1 MAKKRIHLA
10 EEARA
15 RLLEGVDIL
24 TDAVSVTL
32 GPKGRMVI
40 YQTAGGDGRIT
51 KDGVTVAKEIELEDR
66 LQNVGARL
74 VREAA
79 THTEKVAGDGTT
91 TATILA
97 RALVREGSK
106 AVAAGMNPMDVRRG
120 INLAVAAVVEELG
133 KRSKRV
139 KTREEIRQVATV
151 AANNDPQVGD
161 MISRAMEEVGERG
174 VITIEE
180 AAGIETE
187 LDVVEGMNF
196 DKGYVSPYF
205 VTNAERM
212 TVELEDTYILLHQDK
227 LSSMQGLLPVLEQ
240 VGQTGKPLVIIA
252 EDVDGEALAT
262 LVVNR
267 LRGGL
272 KAAAAKAPA
281 FGDRRKAMLQDIAV
295 LTGGQVINSEL
306 GVKLENVSLDMLG
319 TAKRIEMSKDETV
332 IVGGGGRK
340 KDIAARCKQLRF
352 EIETTDSEYDQER
365 FEERLAKLVG
375 GVAILRIGGDSE
387 IEVKEKKELVD
398 DAMRATRAA
407 VEEGVVPGGGVAL
420 LAASR
425 KLDKLKGANSDQD
438 RGIAIVRSA
447 IRTPTRYIAQNAGA
461 DGSVVVGTLLEKR
474 GASQGYDAQEGRY
487 CDMIEAGIL
496 DPAKV
501 VRSALQD
508 AASIAGLLITTEVGI
523 IEIPEK
529 APRCRPAAWT
539 EWVVWAEWVEWV
551 VWAEWACSPARS
563 FRRRGGGHEAPFLVS
578 DSDFP
583 PRSRAASGGRRINP
597 DFSPM
602 SWSASH
608 PDVRSARSGRKAY
621 RGIRLRP
628 ATPRAGVWA
637 RPGGRRCPAD
647 IVRHAACPMP
657 RIALRAVPALSAGQR
672 RADHDI
678 GENSGLNLRGIRR
691 D

>member
-1 MAKKRIHLA
+1 MAKKEIHQA
-10 EEARA
+10 EEARE

-32 GPKGRMVI
+32 GPKGRTVV

-66 LQNVGARL
+66 LQDMGARL

-79 THTEKVAGDGTT
+79 THTEKSAGDGTT

-97 RALVREGSK
+97 RALAREGAK
-106 AVAAGMNPMDVRRG
+106 AVAAGMNPMDLRRG
-120 INLAVAAVVEELG
+120 IDRAVDAVVEEIG
-133 KRSKRV
+133 KKSKRV
-139 KTREEIRQVATV
+139 KTREEITQVATV
-151 AANNDPQVGD
+151 AANNDPVVGD
-161 MISRAMEEVGERG
+161 MISQAMEEVGERG

-180 AAGIETE
+180 AAGIDTE

-212 TVELEDTYILLHQDK
+212 TVELDDAYILVHQEK
-227 LSSMQGLLPVLEQ
+227 LTSMQELLPVLEK
-240 VGQTGKPLVIIA
+240 VGQTGKPLAIIA

-281 FGDRRKAMLQDIAV
+281 FGDRRKAMLEDIAV
-295 LTGGQVINSEL
+295 LTGGTVVNKEQGI
-306 GVKLENVSLDMLG
+306 KLESITLDQLG
-319 TAKRIEMSKDETV
+319 TAKRVEMSKDETV
-332 IVGGGGRK
+332 IVGGGGTK
-340 KDIAARCKQLRF
+340 KAINERCQQLRT

-375 GVAILRIGGDSE
+375 GVAILRVGGDSE
-387 IEVKEKKELVD
+387 IEVKEKKELVE

-425 KLDKLKGANSDQD
+425 KLDKLQGDNADQD

-447 IRTPTRYIAQNAGA
+447 IRSPTRHIAENAGA
-461 DGSVVVGTLLEKR
+461 DGSLVVGTLLDGR
-474 GASQGYDAQEGRY
+474 GASRGFDAQEGRY

-508 AASIAGLLITTEVGI
+508 AASIAGLLIMTEAGI
-523 IEIPEK
+523 AEIPE
-529 APRCRPAAWT
+529 APP
-539 EWVVWAEWVEWV
+539 
-551 VWAEWACSPARS
+551 PMPP
-563 FRRRGGGHEAPFLVS
+563 GGGGMPGM
-578 DSDFP
+578 
-583 PRSRAASGGRRINP
+583 GG
-597 DFSPM
+597 M
-602 SWSASH
+602 
-608 PDVRSARSGRKAY
+608 G
-621 RGIRLRP
+621 GM
-628 ATPRAGVWA
+628 GGM
-637 RPGGRRCPAD
+637 PGMGG
-647 IVRHAACPMP
+647 M
-657 RIALRAVPALSAGQR
+657 GM
-672 RADHDI
+672 
-678 GENSGLNLRGIRR
+678 
-691 D
+691 

>member
-1 MAKKRIHLA
+1 MAKKQIHQSD
-10 EEARA
+10 EART

-32 GPKGRMVI
+32 GPKGRTVV

-66 LQNVGARL
+66 LQDMGARL

-79 THTEKVAGDGTT
+79 TNTEKTAGDGTT

-97 RALVREGSK
+97 RALVQEGAK

-120 INLAVAAVVEELG
+120 VDLAVAAVVDEIG
-133 KRSKRV
+133 KKSKRV
-139 KTREEIRQVATV
+139 KTREEITQVATI

-212 TVELEDTYILLHQDK
+212 TVELDDAYVLIHQEK
-227 LSSMQGLLPVLEQ
+227 LTSMQGLLPVLEK
-240 VGQTGKPLVIIA
+240 VGQTGKPLVIVA

-306 GVKLENVSLDMLG
+306 GVKLENVTLDMLG
-319 TAKRIEMSKDETV
+319 TAKRVEMSKDETV
-332 IVGGGGRK
+332 IVGGGGTK
-340 KDIAARCKQLRF
+340 KAIAERCQQLRF

-375 GVAILRIGGDSE
+375 GVAILRVGGDTE

-407 VEEGVVPGGGVAL
+407 VEEGIVPGGGVAL

-425 KLDKLKGANSDQD
+425 KLDKLTGANPDQD
-438 RGIAIVRSA
+438 RGIAIVRQRHS
-447 IRTPTRYIAQNAGA
+447 RTRAAHRAERRRRRLARGRNAA
-461 DGSVVVGTLLEKR
+461 
-474 GASQGYDAQEGRY
+474 
-487 CDMIEAGIL
+487 
-496 DPAKV
+496 
-501 VRSALQD
+501 
-508 AASIAGLLITTEVGI
+508 
-523 IEIPEK
+523 
-529 APRCRPAAWT
+529 RPAQR
-539 EWVVWAEWVEWV
+539 E
-551 VWAEWACSPARS
+551 P
-563 FRRRGGGHEAPFLVS
+563 G
-578 DSDFP
+578 
-583 PRSRAASGGRRINP
+583 
-597 DFSPM
+597 
-602 SWSASH
+602 
-608 PDVRSARSGRKAY
+608 
-621 RGIRLRP
+621 LR
-628 ATPRAGVWA
+628 RAG
-637 RPGGRRCPAD
+637 R
-647 IVRHAACPMP
+647 
-657 RIALRAVPALSAGQR
+657 
-672 RADHDI
+672 
-678 GENSGLNLRGIRR
+678 
-691 D
+691 

>member
-120 INLAVAAVVEELG
+120 IDLAVAAVVEELG

-212 TVELEDTYILLHQDK
+212 TVELDDTYILLHQDK

-501 VRSALQD
+501 VRTALQD

-529 APRCRPAAWT
+529 APPMPPGGMDGMGGMGGMGGI
-539 EWVVWAEWVEWV
+539 
-551 VWAEWACSPARS
+551 WAEWACSPARS

-608 PDVRSARSGRKAY
+608 PDVRSARSGPKSVS
-621 RGIRLRP
+621 GN
-628 ATPRAGVWA
+628 TVEA
-637 RPGGRRCPAD
+637 RDAAGGRLGATR
-647 IVRHAACPMP
+647 
-657 RIALRAVPALSAGQR
+657 RAALSGRHSSSR
-672 RADHDI
+672 RLPDAPH
-678 GENSGLNLRGIRR
+678 RAARR
-691 D
+691 SCPVGWTAPRRP

>member
-1 MAKKRIHLA
+1 MAKKQIHQA
-10 EEARA
+10 EEARE

-32 GPKGRMVI
+32 GPKGRTVV

-66 LQNVGARL
+66 LQDMGARL

-79 THTEKVAGDGTT
+79 THTEKSAGDGTT
-91 TATILA
+91 TATVLA
-97 RALVREGSK
+97 RALVREGAK

-120 INLAVAAVVEELG
+120 IDLAVDAVVEEIG
-133 KRSKRV
+133 KKSKRV
-139 KTREEIRQVATV
+139 KTREEITQVATV
-151 AANNDPQVGD
+151 ASNNDPHVGD

-180 AAGIETE
+180 AAGIDTE

-196 DKGYVSPYF
+196 DKGYISPYF

-212 TVELEDTYILLHQDK
+212 TVELDDAFILVHQEK
-227 LSSMQGLLPVLEQ
+227 LTSMQELLPVLEQ
-240 VGQTGKPLVIIA
+240 VGQSGKPLVIIA

-272 KAAAAKAPA
+272 RAAATKAPA
-281 FGDRRKAMLQDIAV
+281 FGDRRKAMLEDIAV
-295 LTGGQVINSEL
+295 LTGGTVINKEQ
-306 GVKLENVSLDMLG
+306 GIKLESVTLDQLG
-319 TAKRIEMSKDETV
+319 TAKRVEMSKDETV
-332 IVGGGGRK
+332 IVGGGGTK
-340 KDIAARCKQLRF
+340 KAIAERCQQLRT

-375 GVAILRIGGDSE
+375 GVAILKVGGDSE
-387 IEVKEKKELVD
+387 IEVKEKKELVE

-425 KLDKLKGANSDQD
+425 KLDKLKGANADQD

-447 IRTPTRYIAQNAGA
+447 IRSPARHIAENAGA
-461 DGSVVVGTLLEKR
+461 DGSLVVGKLLEGR
-474 GASQGYDAQEGRY
+474 GATRGFDAQEGRY

-508 AASIAGLLITTEVGI
+508 AASIAGLLIATEAGVV
-523 IEIPEK
+523 EIPE
-529 APRCRPAAWT
+529 APP
-539 EWVVWAEWVEWV
+539 
-551 VWAEWACSPARS
+551 PMPP
-563 FRRRGGGHEAPFLVS
+563 GGGGMPGM
-578 DSDFP
+578 
-583 PRSRAASGGRRINP
+583 GGMG
-597 DFSPM
+597 DM
-602 SWSASH
+602 
-608 PDVRSARSGRKAY
+608 GM
-621 RGIRLRP
+621 G
-628 ATPRAGVWA
+628 GMGGM
-637 RPGGRRCPAD
+637 PGMGG
-647 IVRHAACPMP
+647 M
-657 RIALRAVPALSAGQR
+657 GM
-672 RADHDI
+672 
-678 GENSGLNLRGIRR
+678 
-691 D
+691 

>member
-1 MAKKRIHLA
+1 MAKKQIHQA
-10 EEARA
+10 EEARE

-32 GPKGRMVI
+32 GPKGRTVV

-66 LQNVGARL
+66 LQDMGARL

-79 THTEKVAGDGTT
+79 THTEKSAGDGTT
-91 TATILA
+91 TATVLA
-97 RALVREGSK
+97 RALVREGAK

-120 INLAVAAVVEELG
+120 IDLAVDAVVEEIG
-133 KRSKRV
+133 KKSKRV
-139 KTREEIRQVATV
+139 KTREEITQVATV
-151 AANNDPQVGD
+151 ASNNDPHVGD

-180 AAGIETE
+180 AAGIDTE

-196 DKGYVSPYF
+196 DKGYISPYF

-212 TVELEDTYILLHQDK
+212 TVELDDAFILVHQEK
-227 LSSMQGLLPVLEQ
+227 LTSMQELLPVLEQ
-240 VGQTGKPLVIIA
+240 VGQSGKPLVIIA

-272 KAAAAKAPA
+272 RAAATKAPA
-281 FGDRRKAMLQDIAV
+281 FGDRRKAMLEDIAV
-295 LTGGQVINSEL
+295 LTGGTVINKEQ
-306 GVKLENVSLDMLG
+306 GIKLESVTLDQLG
-319 TAKRIEMSKDETV
+319 TAKRVEMSKDETV
-332 IVGGGGRK
+332 IVGGGGTK
-340 KDIAARCKQLRF
+340 KAIAERCQQLRT

-375 GVAILRIGGDSE
+375 GVAILKVGGDSE
-387 IEVKEKKELVD
+387 IEVKEKKELVE

-425 KLDKLKGANSDQD
+425 KLDKLKGANADQD
-438 RGIAIVRSA
+438 RGIAIVRKA
-447 IRTPTRYIAQNAGA
+447 IRSPARHIAENAGA
-461 DGSVVVGTLLEKR
+461 DGSLVVGKLLEGR
-474 GASQGYDAQEGRY
+474 GATRGFDAQEGRY

-508 AASIAGLLITTEVGI
+508 AASIAGLLIATEAGVV
-523 IEIPEK
+523 EIPE
-529 APRCRPAAWT
+529 APP
-539 EWVVWAEWVEWV
+539 
-551 VWAEWACSPARS
+551 PMPP
-563 FRRRGGGHEAPFLVS
+563 GGGGMPGM
-578 DSDFP
+578 
-583 PRSRAASGGRRINP
+583 GGMG
-597 DFSPM
+597 DM
-602 SWSASH
+602 
-608 PDVRSARSGRKAY
+608 GM
-621 RGIRLRP
+621 G
-628 ATPRAGVWA
+628 GMGGM
-637 RPGGRRCPAD
+637 PGMGG
-647 IVRHAACPMP
+647 M
-657 RIALRAVPALSAGQR
+657 GM
-672 RADHDI
+672 
-678 GENSGLNLRGIRR
+678 
-691 D
+691 

>member
-1 MAKKRIHLA
+1 MAKKQIHQA

-32 GPKGRMVI
+32 GPKGRTVV

-66 LQNVGARL
+66 LQDIGARL

-79 THTEKVAGDGTT
+79 KHTEKAAGDGTT

-97 RALVREGSK
+97 RALVHEGAK
-106 AVAAGMNPMDVRRG
+106 AVAAGMNPMDLRRG
-120 INLAVAAVVEELG
+120 IDLAVAEVVGEIG

-139 KTREEIRQVATV
+139 KTRDEIRQVATV
-151 AANNDPQVGD
+151 AANNDPVVGD
-161 MISRAMEEVGERG
+161 MISQAMEEVGERG

-180 AAGIETE
+180 AAGIDTE

-212 TVELEDTYILLHQDK
+212 TVELEDVYVLVHQAK
-227 LSSMQGLLPVLEQ
+227 LTSMQGLLPVLDQ
-240 VGQTGKPLVIIA
+240 VGQSGKPLVIIA

-272 KAAAAKAPA
+272 QAAAAKAPA
-281 FGDRRKAMLQDIAV
+281 FGDRRKAMLEDIAV
-295 LTGGQVINSEL
+295 LTGGAVINDEL
-306 GVKLENVSLDMLG
+306 GVKLENVGLDQLG
-319 TAKRIEMSKDETV
+319 TAKRVEMSKDETV
-332 IVGGGGRK
+332 IVGGGGTK
-340 KDIAARCKQLRF
+340 KAIAERCQQLRMQ
-352 EIETTDSEYDQER
+352 IETTDSEYDQER

-387 IEVKEKKELVD
+387 VEVKEKKELVD

-407 VEEGVVPGGGVAL
+407 VEEGIVAGGGVAL

-438 RGIAIVRSA
+438 RGIAIVRRA
-447 IRTPTRYIAQNAGA
+447 ICTPTRHIAQNAGA
-461 DGSVVVGTLLEKR
+461 DGSLVVGKLLEKR
-474 GASQGYDAQEGRY
+474 GATQGYDAQAGRY

-501 VRSALQD
+501 VRTALQD
-508 AASIAGLLITTEVGI
+508 AASIAGQLISTEAGI
-523 IEIPEK
+523 VEIPQK
-529 APRCRPAAWT
+529 APPM
-539 EWVVWAEWVEWV
+539 
-551 VWAEWACSPARS
+551 PP
-563 FRRRGGGHEAPFLVS
+563 GGG
-578 DSDFP
+578 
-583 PRSRAASGGRRINP
+583 G
-597 DFSPM
+597 M
-602 SWSASH
+602 
-608 PDVRSARSGRKAY
+608 
-621 RGIRLRP
+621 
-628 ATPRAGVWA
+628 
-637 RPGGRRCPAD
+637 PGGMGD
-647 IVRHAACPMP
+647 M
-657 RIALRAVPALSAGQR
+657 GM
-672 RADHDI
+672 
-678 GENSGLNLRGIRR
+678 GGMGGMGGGMGGMGGMGM
-691 D
+691 

>member
-1 MAKKRIHLA
+1 
-10 EEARA
+10 
-15 RLLEGVDIL
+15 
-24 TDAVSVTL
+24 
-32 GPKGRMVI
+32 
-40 YQTAGGDGRIT
+40 
-51 KDGVTVAKEIELEDR
+51 
-66 LQNVGARL
+66 
-74 VREAA
+74 
-79 THTEKVAGDGTT
+79 
-91 TATILA
+91 
-97 RALVREGSK
+97 
-106 AVAAGMNPMDVRRG
+106 
-120 INLAVAAVVEELG
+120 
-133 KRSKRV
+133 
-139 KTREEIRQVATV
+139 
-151 AANNDPQVGD
+151 
-161 MISRAMEEVGERG
+161 
-174 VITIEE
+174 
-180 AAGIETE
+180 
-187 LDVVEGMNF
+187 
-196 DKGYVSPYF
+196 
-205 VTNAERM
+205 
-212 TVELEDTYILLHQDK
+212 
-227 LSSMQGLLPVLEQ
+227 MQ
-240 VGQTGKPLVIIA
+240 
-252 EDVDGEALAT
+252 
-262 LVVNR
+262 
-267 LRGGL
+267 
-272 KAAAAKAPA
+272 
-281 FGDRRKAMLQDIAV
+281 
-295 LTGGQVINSEL
+295 
-306 GVKLENVSLDMLG
+306 
-319 TAKRIEMSKDETV
+319 
-332 IVGGGGRK
+332 
-340 KDIAARCKQLRF
+340 RCKQLRF

-501 VRSALQD
+501 VRTALQD

-523 IEIPEK
+523 IEISREG
-529 APRCRPAAWT
+529 APDAARRHGRNGWYGWYGRHGRNGHVAPPGHFVVGEGATRPPFSYLTRIFHHDHGLLRAGEEST
-539 EWVVWAEWVEWV
+539 RISHQ
-551 VWAEWACSPARS
+551 CHGL
-563 FRRRGGGHEAPFLVS
+563 RRTQTF
-578 DSDFP
+578 DP
-583 PRSRAASGGRRINP
+583 PGA
-597 DFSPM
+597 
-602 SWSASH
+602 
-608 PDVRSARSGRKAY
+608 GRKAY

>member
-1 MAKKRIHLA
+1 MAKKQIHQA
-10 EEARA
+10 EEARE

-32 GPKGRMVI
+32 GPKGRTVV

-66 LQNVGARL
+66 MQDIGARL

-79 THTEKVAGDGTT
+79 TRTEKDAGDGTT
-91 TATILA
+91 TATVLA
-97 RALVREGSK
+97 RALVREGTK

-120 INLAVAAVVEELG
+120 IDRAVDAVVEEIG

-139 KTREEIRQVATV
+139 KTREEITQVATV
-151 AANNDPQVGD
+151 AANNDPVVGD
-161 MISRAMEEVGERG
+161 MISQAMEEVGERG

-180 AAGIETE
+180 AAGIDTE

-212 TVELEDTYILLHQDK
+212 TVELDDAYVLVHQEK
-227 LSSMQGLLPVLEQ
+227 LTSMQELLPVLEK
-240 VGQTGKPLVIIA
+240 VGQTGKPLAIIA

-281 FGDRRKAMLQDIAV
+281 FGDRRKAMLEDIAV
-295 LTGGQVINSEL
+295 LTGGTVVNKEQGI
-306 GVKLENVSLDMLG
+306 KLESITLDQLG
-319 TAKRIEMSKDETV
+319 TAKRVEMSKDETV
-332 IVGGGGRK
+332 IVGGGGTK
-340 KDIAARCKQLRF
+340 KAINERCQQLRT

-375 GVAILRIGGDSE
+375 GVAILRVGADSE
-387 IEVKEKKELVD
+387 IEVKEKKELVE

-425 KLDKLKGANSDQD
+425 KLDKLKGDNADQD

-447 IRTPTRYIAQNAGA
+447 IRTPTRHIADNAGA
-461 DGSVVVGTLLEKR
+461 DGSLVVGTLLDGR
-474 GASQGYDAQEGRY
+474 GATRGFDAQEGRY

-508 AASIAGLLITTEVGI
+508 AASIAGLLIATEAGVV
-523 IEIPEK
+523 EIPEK
-529 APRCRPAAWT
+529 APPM
-539 EWVVWAEWVEWV
+539 
-551 VWAEWACSPARS
+551 PP
-563 FRRRGGGHEAPFLVS
+563 GGGGMPGM
-578 DSDFP
+578 
-583 PRSRAASGGRRINP
+583 GGMG
-597 DFSPM
+597 DM
-602 SWSASH
+602 
-608 PDVRSARSGRKAY
+608 GM
-621 RGIRLRP
+621 
-628 ATPRAGVWA
+628 
-637 RPGGRRCPAD
+637 GGMGGMGA
-647 IVRHAACPMP
+647 M
-657 RIALRAVPALSAGQR
+657 G
-672 RADHDI
+672 
-678 GENSGLNLRGIRR
+678 GMGM
-691 D
+691 

>member
-1 MAKKRIHLA
+1 MAKKQIHQA
-10 EEARA
+10 EEARE

-32 GPKGRMVI
+32 GPKGRTVV

-66 LQNVGARL
+66 LQDMGARL

-79 THTEKVAGDGTT
+79 THTEKSAGDGTT
-91 TATILA
+91 TATVLA
-97 RALVREGSK
+97 RALVREGAK

-120 INLAVAAVVEELG
+120 IDLAVDAVVEEIG
-133 KRSKRV
+133 KKSKRV
-139 KTREEIRQVATV
+139 KTREEITQVATV
-151 AANNDPQVGD
+151 ASNNDPHVGD

-180 AAGIETE
+180 AAGIDTE

-196 DKGYVSPYF
+196 DKGYISPYF

-212 TVELEDTYILLHQDK
+212 TVELDDAFILVHQEK
-227 LSSMQGLLPVLEQ
+227 LTSMQELLPVLEQ
-240 VGQTGKPLVIIA
+240 VGQSGKPLVIIA

-272 KAAAAKAPA
+272 RAAATKAPA
-281 FGDRRKAMLQDIAV
+281 FGDRRKAMLEDIAV
-295 LTGGQVINSEL
+295 LTGGTVINKEQ
-306 GVKLENVSLDMLG
+306 GIKLESVTLDQLG
-319 TAKRIEMSKDETV
+319 TAKRVEMSKDETV
-332 IVGGGGRK
+332 IVGGSGTK
-340 KDIAARCKQLRF
+340 KAIAERCQQLRT

-375 GVAILRIGGDSE
+375 GVAILKVGGDSE
-387 IEVKEKKELVD
+387 IEVKEKKELVE

-447 IRTPTRYIAQNAGA
+447 IRSPARHIAENAGA
-461 DGSVVVGTLLEKR
+461 DGSLVVGTLLEGR
-474 GASQGYDAQEGRY
+474 GATRGFDAQEGRY

-508 AASIAGLLITTEVGI
+508 AASIAGLLIATEAGVV
-523 IEIPEK
+523 EIPE
-529 APRCRPAAWT
+529 PPPPMPA
-539 EWVVWAEWVEWV
+539 
-551 VWAEWACSPARS
+551 
-563 FRRRGGGHEAPFLVS
+563 GGGGMPGM
-578 DSDFP
+578 
-583 PRSRAASGGRRINP
+583 GGMG
-597 DFSPM
+597 DM
-602 SWSASH
+602 
-608 PDVRSARSGRKAY
+608 GM
-621 RGIRLRP
+621 G
-628 ATPRAGVWA
+628 GMGGM
-637 RPGGRRCPAD
+637 PGMGG
-647 IVRHAACPMP
+647 M
-657 RIALRAVPALSAGQR
+657 GM
-672 RADHDI
+672 
-678 GENSGLNLRGIRR
+678 
-691 D
+691 

>member
-1 MAKKRIHLA
+1 MAKKQIHQA
-10 EEARA
+10 EEARE

-32 GPKGRMVI
+32 GPKGRTVV

-66 LQNVGARL
+66 LQDMGARL

-79 THTEKVAGDGTT
+79 THTEKSAGDGTT
-91 TATILA
+91 TATVLA
-97 RALVREGSK
+97 RALVREGAK

-120 INLAVAAVVEELG
+120 IDLAVDAVVEEIG
-133 KRSKRV
+133 KKSKRV
-139 KTREEIRQVATV
+139 KTREEITQVATV
-151 AANNDPQVGD
+151 ASNNDPHVGD

-180 AAGIETE
+180 AAGIDTE

-196 DKGYVSPYF
+196 DKGYISPYF

-212 TVELEDTYILLHQDK
+212 TVELDDAFILVHQEK
-227 LSSMQGLLPVLEQ
+227 LTSMQELLPVLEQ
-240 VGQTGKPLVIIA
+240 VGQSGKPLVIIA

-272 KAAAAKAPA
+272 RAAATKAPA
-281 FGDRRKAMLQDIAV
+281 FGDRRKAMLEDIAV
-295 LTGGQVINSEL
+295 LTGGTVINKEQ
-306 GVKLENVSLDMLG
+306 GIKLESVTLDQLG
-319 TAKRIEMSKDETV
+319 TAKRVEMSKDETV
-332 IVGGGGRK
+332 IVGGGGTK
-340 KDIAARCKQLRF
+340 KAIAERCQQLRT

-375 GVAILRIGGDSE
+375 GVAILKVGGDSE
-387 IEVKEKKELVD
+387 IEVKEKKELVE

-447 IRTPTRYIAQNAGA
+447 IRSPARHIAENAGA
-461 DGSVVVGTLLEKR
+461 DGSLVVGTLLESR
-474 GASQGYDAQEGRY
+474 GATRGFDAQEGRY

-508 AASIAGLLITTEVGI
+508 AASIAGLLIATEAGVV
-523 IEIPEK
+523 EIPE
-529 APRCRPAAWT
+529 PPPPMPA
-539 EWVVWAEWVEWV
+539 
-551 VWAEWACSPARS
+551 
-563 FRRRGGGHEAPFLVS
+563 GGGGMPGM
-578 DSDFP
+578 
-583 PRSRAASGGRRINP
+583 GGMG
-597 DFSPM
+597 DM
-602 SWSASH
+602 
-608 PDVRSARSGRKAY
+608 GM
-621 RGIRLRP
+621 G
-628 ATPRAGVWA
+628 GMGGM
-637 RPGGRRCPAD
+637 PGMGG
-647 IVRHAACPMP
+647 M
-657 RIALRAVPALSAGQR
+657 GM
-672 RADHDI
+672 
-678 GENSGLNLRGIRR
+678 
-691 D
+691 

>member
-106 AVAAGMNPMDVRRG
+106 AVAAGMNPMDLRRG
-120 INLAVAAVVEELG
+120 IDLAVAAVVEELG

-212 TVELEDTYILLHQDK
+212 TVELDDTYILLHQDK

-340 KDIAARCKQLRF
+340 KDI
-352 EIETTDSEYDQER
+352 
-365 FEERLAKLVG
+365 
-375 GVAILRIGGDSE
+375 
-387 IEVKEKKELVD
+387 
-398 DAMRATRAA
+398 DAT
-407 VEEGVVPGGGVAL
+407 L
-420 LAASR
+420 QAASLR
-425 KLDKLKGANSDQD
+425 D
-438 RGIAIVRSA
+438 RDHR
-447 IRTPTRYIAQNAGA
+447 
-461 DGSVVVGTLLEKR
+461 
-474 GASQGYDAQEGRY
+474 
-487 CDMIEAGIL
+487 
-496 DPAKV
+496 
-501 VRSALQD
+501 
-508 AASIAGLLITTEVGI
+508 
-523 IEIPEK
+523 
-529 APRCRPAAWT
+529 
-539 EWVVWAEWVEWV
+539 
-551 VWAEWACSPARS
+551 
-563 FRRRGGGHEAPFLVS
+563 FRV
-578 DSDFP
+578 
-583 PRSRAASGGRRINP
+583 
-597 DFSPM
+597 
-602 SWSASH
+602 
-608 PDVRSARSGRKAY
+608 
-621 RGIRLRP
+621 
-628 ATPRAGVWA
+628 
-637 RPGGRRCPAD
+637 
-647 IVRHAACPMP
+647 
-657 RIALRAVPALSAGQR
+657 
-672 RADHDI
+672 
-678 GENSGLNLRGIRR
+678 
-691 D
+691 

>member
-1 MAKKRIHLA
+1 MAKKRIHQA
-10 EEARA
+10 EDARE

-32 GPKGRMVI
+32 GPKGRTVV
-40 YQTAGGDGRIT
+40 YQTSGGDGRIT

-66 LQNVGARL
+66 LQDVGARL

-79 THTEKVAGDGTT
+79 TQTEKAAGDGTT
-91 TATILA
+91 TATVLA
-97 RALVREGSK
+97 RALVREGTK

-120 INLAVAAVVEELG
+120 IDFAVATVVEEIG
-133 KRSKRV
+133 KKSKRV
-139 KTREEIRQVATV
+139 KSREEIAQVATV

-180 AAGIETE
+180 ATGIDTE

-212 TVELEDTYILLHQDK
+212 TVELDDPYILVHQQK
-227 LSSMQGLLPVLEQ
+227 LSSMQGLLPVLER

-295 LTGGQVINSEL
+295 LTGGSVISEEL
-306 GVKLENVSLDMLG
+306 GVKLENVTLDMLG
-319 TAKRIEMSKDETV
+319 TAKRVEMSKDETV
-332 IVGGGGRK
+332 IVDGGGRK
-340 KDIAARCKQLRF
+340 KDIEERCQQLRLQ
-352 EIETTDSEYDQER
+352 IETTDSEYDQER

-375 GVAILRIGGDSE
+375 GVAILKVGGDSE

-407 VEEGVVPGGGVAL
+407 VEEGIVPGGGVAL

-425 KLDKLKGANSDQD
+425 KLDKLQGANADQD

-447 IRTPTRYIAQNAGA
+447 IRMPTRHIAENAGA
-461 DGSVVVGTLLEKR
+461 DGSLVVGRLLDKR
-474 GASQGYDAQEGRY
+474 GATQGYDAQKDRY
-487 CDMIEAGIL
+487 CDMVEAGIL

-501 VRSALQD
+501 VRRALQD
-508 AASIAGLLITTEVGI
+508 AASIAGLLIATEAGVV
-523 IEIPEK
+523 EIPEK
-529 APRCRPAAWT
+529 AP
-539 EWVVWAEWVEWV
+539 
-551 VWAEWACSPARS
+551 
-563 FRRRGGGHEAPFLVS
+563 
-578 DSDFP
+578 
-583 PRSRAASGGRRINP
+583 
-597 DFSPM
+597 
-602 SWSASH
+602 
-608 PDVRSARSGRKAY
+608 
-621 RGIRLRP
+621 
-628 ATPRAGVWA
+628 
-637 RPGGRRCPAD
+637 
-647 IVRHAACPMP
+647 PMP
-657 RIALRAVPALSAGQR
+657 PGAGGMGGMGGMG
-672 RADHDI
+672 DM
-678 GENSGLNLRGIRR
+678 GMGGMGM
-691 D
+691 

>member
-1 MAKKRIHLA
+1 MAKKQIHQA
-10 EEARA
+10 EEARE
-15 RLLEGVDIL
+15 RLLKGVDIL

-32 GPKGRMVI
+32 GPKGRTVV

-66 LQNVGARL
+66 LQDMGARL

-79 THTEKVAGDGTT
+79 THTEKSAGDGTT

-97 RALVREGSK
+97 RALVSEGAK

-120 INLAVAAVVEELG
+120 IDLAVDAVVEEIG

-139 KTREEIRQVATV
+139 KTREEITQVATV

-212 TVELEDTYILLHQDK
+212 TVELDDAYVLVHQEK
-227 LSSMQGLLPVLEQ
+227 LTSMQELLPVLEK
-240 VGQTGKPLVIIA
+240 VGQTGKPLAIIA

-272 KAAAAKAPA
+272 RAAAAKAPA
-281 FGDRRKAMLQDIAV
+281 FGDRRKAMLEDIAV
-295 LTGGQVINSEL
+295 LTGGSVINKEQ
-306 GVKLENVSLDMLG
+306 GIKLESVTLDQLG
-319 TAKRIEMSKDETV
+319 TAKRVEMSKDETV
-332 IVGGGGRK
+332 IVGGGGTK
-340 KDIAARCKQLRF
+340 KAINERCQQLRLQ
-352 EIETTDSEYDQER
+352 IETTDSEYDQER

-375 GVAILRIGGDSE
+375 GVAILRVGGDSE
-387 IEVKEKKELVD
+387 IEVKNLKELVE

-425 KLDKLKGANSDQD
+425 KLDKLKGANGDQD

-447 IRTPTRYIAQNAGA
+447 IRAPTRHIAENAGA
-461 DGSVVVGTLLEKR
+461 DGSLVVGTLLDGR
-474 GASQGYDAQEGRY
+474 GATRGFDAQEGQY
-487 CDMIEAGIL
+487 CDMVEAGIL

-508 AASIAGLLITTEVGI
+508 AASIAGLLIVTEAGVV
-523 IEIPEK
+523 EIPE
-529 APRCRPAAWT
+529 APP
-539 EWVVWAEWVEWV
+539 
-551 VWAEWACSPARS
+551 PMPP
-563 FRRRGGGHEAPFLVS
+563 GGGGMPGM
-578 DSDFP
+578 
-583 PRSRAASGGRRINP
+583 GGMG
-597 DFSPM
+597 DM
-602 SWSASH
+602 
-608 PDVRSARSGRKAY
+608 GM
-621 RGIRLRP
+621 
-628 ATPRAGVWA
+628 
-637 RPGGRRCPAD
+637 GG
-647 IVRHAACPMP
+647 M
-657 RIALRAVPALSAGQR
+657 G
-672 RADHDI
+672 
-678 GENSGLNLRGIRR
+678 GMGMGGMGGMGM
-691 D
+691 

>member
-1 MAKKRIHLA
+1 MAKKEIHQA
-10 EEARA
+10 EEARE

-32 GPKGRMVI
+32 GPKGRTVV

-66 LQNVGARL
+66 LQDMGARL

-79 THTEKVAGDGTT
+79 THTEKSAGDGTT

-97 RALVREGSK
+97 RALAREGAK
-106 AVAAGMNPMDVRRG
+106 AVAAGMNPMDLRRG
-120 INLAVAAVVEELG
+120 IDRAVDAVVEEIG
-133 KRSKRV
+133 KKSKRV
-139 KTREEIRQVATV
+139 KTREEITQVATV
-151 AANNDPQVGD
+151 AANNDPVVGD
-161 MISRAMEEVGERG
+161 MISQAMEEVGERG

-180 AAGIETE
+180 AAGIDTE

-212 TVELEDTYILLHQDK
+212 TVELDDAYVLVHQEK
-227 LSSMQGLLPVLEQ
+227 LTSMQELLPVLEK
-240 VGQTGKPLVIIA
+240 VGQTGKPLAIIA

-281 FGDRRKAMLQDIAV
+281 FGDRRKAMLEDIAV
-295 LTGGQVINSEL
+295 LTGGTVVNKEQGI
-306 GVKLENVSLDMLG
+306 KLESITLDQLG
-319 TAKRIEMSKDETV
+319 TAKRVEMSKDETV
-332 IVGGGGRK
+332 IVGGGGTK
-340 KDIAARCKQLRF
+340 KAINERCQQLRT
-352 EIETTDSEYDQER
+352 EIETTDSEYYDQER

-375 GVAILRIGGDSE
+375 GVAILRVGGDSE
-387 IEVKEKKELVD
+387 IEVKEKKELVE

-407 VEEGVVPGGGVAL
+407 VEEGVVAGGGVAL

-425 KLDKLKGANSDQD
+425 KLDKLLGDNADQD

-447 IRTPTRYIAQNAGA
+447 IRTPTRHIAENAGA
-461 DGSVVVGTLLEKR
+461 DGSLVVGTLLDGR
-474 GASQGYDAQEGRY
+474 GATRGFDAQEGRY

-508 AASIAGLLITTEVGI
+508 AASIAGLLIMTEAGI
-523 IEIPEK
+523 AEIPE
-529 APRCRPAAWT
+529 APP
-539 EWVVWAEWVEWV
+539 
-551 VWAEWACSPARS
+551 PIPP
-563 FRRRGGGHEAPFLVS
+563 GGGGMPGM
-578 DSDFP
+578 
-583 PRSRAASGGRRINP
+583 GG
-597 DFSPM
+597 M
-602 SWSASH
+602 
-608 PDVRSARSGRKAY
+608 G
-621 RGIRLRP
+621 GM
-628 ATPRAGVWA
+628 GGM
-637 RPGGRRCPAD
+637 PGMGGMGG
-647 IVRHAACPMP
+647 MP
-657 RIALRAVPALSAGQR
+657 GM
-672 RADHDI
+672 
-678 GENSGLNLRGIRR
+678 GGMGM
-691 D
+691 